1 MNKQLIFGALILI
14 SFNFLLLNI
23 FKLQKEI
30 SGLEE
35 NIKKKDKENKAKNT
49 SSIQGGTKY
58 PTKYKEIDSN
68 TNTNTNTNIN
78 SKLNDIANLSPI
90 DINKIDKTKTNFISK
105 DKQVETI

>member
-35 NIKKKDKENKAKNT
+35 NIKKKDKKNTGKNT
-49 SSIQGGTKY
+49 SSIQGTTKY
-58 PTKYKEIDSN
+58 PTKYKEIDS
-68 TNTNTNTNIN
+68 NTNTNIN
-78 SKLNDIANLSPI
+78 SKLNDIANLSPM
-90 DINKIDKTKTNFISK
+90 DINKIDKTKAPFISK

>member
-35 NIKKKDKENKAKNT
+35 NIKKKDKKNKTKNT
-49 SSIQGGTKY
+49 SSIQGVTKY
-58 PTKYKEIDSN
+58 PTKYKEIDN
-68 TNTNTNTNIN
+68 NTNTNIN

-90 DINKIDKTKTNFISK
+90 DINKIDKTKANFISK

>member
-1 MNKQLIFGALILI
+1 MNKQLIFGVLILI

-35 NIKKKDKENKAKNT
+35 NIKKKDKKNTGKNT
-49 SSIQGGTKY
+49 SSIQGTTKY

-68 TNTNTNTNIN
+68 TTRNIN

-90 DINKIDKTKTNFISK
+90 DINKIDKTKANFISK

>member
-30 SGLEE
+30 SRLEE
-35 NIKKKDKENKAKNT
+35 KIDKNHKKNHNKNSILPAKDYTLNE
-49 SSIQGGTKY
+49 
-58 PTKYKEIDSN
+58 YKEIDS
-68 TNTNTNTNIN
+68 NTNTNIN

-90 DINKIDKTKTNFISK
+90 DINKIDKTKANFISK

>member
-35 NIKKKDKENKAKNT
+35 NIKEKNKENKAKNT

-68 TNTNTNTNIN
+68 TNTNTNIN

-90 DINKIDKTKTNFISK
+90 DINKIDKTKANFISK